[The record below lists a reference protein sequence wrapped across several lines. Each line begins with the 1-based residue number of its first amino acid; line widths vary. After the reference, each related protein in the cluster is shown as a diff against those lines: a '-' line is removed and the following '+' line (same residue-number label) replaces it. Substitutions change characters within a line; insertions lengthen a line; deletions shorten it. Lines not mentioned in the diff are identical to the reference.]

1 VFKPGGHRLD
11 TVPEFLIYLW
21 HLAEEK
27 NPLKTLDKPKPLPTI
42 DINTPYDTEAILPTK
57 KKSLSK
63 RKPF

>member
-1 VFKPGGHRLD
+1 M
-11 TVPEFLIYLW
+11 YLW

-27 NPLKTLDKPKPLPTI
+27 KLLKPLDEPIPLPTI
-42 DINTPYDTEAILPTK
+42 DINSPYDTEAIPPTR